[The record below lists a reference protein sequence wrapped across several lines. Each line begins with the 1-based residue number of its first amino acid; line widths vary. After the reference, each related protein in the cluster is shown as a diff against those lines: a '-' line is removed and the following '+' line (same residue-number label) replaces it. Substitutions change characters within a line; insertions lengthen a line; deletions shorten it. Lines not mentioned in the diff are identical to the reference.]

1 MFSPRKLSIGLFM
14 ASAMVLTPSVHVAA
28 EHHPSVLAQM
38 TPGVCWDTCSTPC
51 EQEYKSCTTNA
62 QRNPD
67 QLTGCRTVVEAC
79 RNHCRDQCGLKK

>member
-1 MFSPRKLSIGLFM
+1 MFSPRNLSIGFSV
-14 ASAMVLTPSVHVAA
+14 AFAMVLIPTAQAA
-28 EHHPSVLAQM
+28 AGHHPSVLAQM

-51 EQEYKSCTTNA
+51 EEQYKGCTTSA

-79 RNHCRDQCGLKK
+79 RNRCRDQCGLKK